1 MNVAIVY
8 GGTSCEK
15 EVSVIT
21 GMQAVNALSD
31 RYRVIPVY
39 VTEEGF
45 FSPRRAGKIKT
56 YLGRAARSR
65 RVVFADGKLYRKTGG
80 ILVKY
85 ADVDCCL
92 LCTHGGGGENGE
104 LQGFFETQGLP
115 YTSVGTEGSAIGMD
129 KELSKLVFAS
139 MGLKVAPWLCF
150 DGEVPKEEA
159 VAAAVKAVGLPLC
172 VKPCRQGSSIGV
184 AVCATAEEV
193 GEAVDVARCF
203 DTKIIAE
210 KAFTDF
216 KEVNCACL
224 TKDGETIVSETER
237 PLSWRNFLSY
247 EEKYLKSGGKLSGG
261 GRICPADIGAEQTEK
276 IKLWTKTVY
285 RALGAKGIIRV
296 DFIVDSD
303 GEVYVNEAN
312 TIPGSLAAYL
322 FSPLGMSYAD
332 AVGAAIEDAV
342 ARKKEEKRPEYDSP
356 LLFEYLN
363 ASSNA
368 CKIGGKII

>member
-45 FSPRRAGKIKT
+45 FRRAAQENKDVSGARRAQPQ
-56 YLGRAARSR
+56 GRVR
-65 RVVFADGKLYRKTGG
+65 GRKAVSQKGG

-139 MGLKVAPWLCF
+139 LGLKVAPWLCF

-224 TKDGETIVSETER
+224 TKDGETVVSETER

-261 GRICPADIGAEQTEK
+261 EGSVPRIS
-276 IKLWTKTVY
+276 
-285 RALGAKGIIRV
+285 ALSR
-296 DFIVDSD
+296 
-303 GEVYVNEAN
+303 
-312 TIPGSLAAYL
+312 
-322 FSPLGMSYAD
+322 
-332 AVGAAIEDAV
+332 
-342 ARKKEEKRPEYDSP
+342 RKR
-356 LLFEYLN
+356 
-363 ASSNA
+363 
-368 CKIGGKII
+368 

>member
-115 YTSVGTEGSAIGMD
+115 
-129 KELSKLVFAS
+129 
-139 MGLKVAPWLCF
+139 
-150 DGEVPKEEA
+150 
-159 VAAAVKAVGLPLC
+159 
-172 VKPCRQGSSIGV
+172 
-184 AVCATAEEV
+184 
-193 GEAVDVARCF
+193 
-203 DTKIIAE
+203 
-210 KAFTDF
+210 
-216 KEVNCACL
+216 
-224 TKDGETIVSETER
+224 
-237 PLSWRNFLSY
+237 
-247 EEKYLKSGGKLSGG
+247 
-261 GRICPADIGAEQTEK
+261 
-276 IKLWTKTVY
+276 
-285 RALGAKGIIRV
+285 
-296 DFIVDSD
+296 
-303 GEVYVNEAN
+303 
-312 TIPGSLAAYL
+312 
-322 FSPLGMSYAD
+322 
-332 AVGAAIEDAV
+332 
-342 ARKKEEKRPEYDSP
+342 
-356 LLFEYLN
+356 
-363 ASSNA
+363 
-368 CKIGGKII
+368 